1 MTRRIPSDAFEYYA
15 GLGPGR
21 SYRAVAD
28 KFGVTKRAVT
38 KFASRDG
45 WRERLD
51 RIEQDVREKS
61 DQKLVDVLG
70 ETRDRHLK
78 TVRFMQARALTALK
92 QYPLSSG
99 MEAMRAAE
107 LAIKLERLIVGEPS
121 ERTEMNIEEITKREL
136 EHWLVPPGGEED
148 GADVDQEEE

>member
-1 MTRRIPSDAFEYYA
+1 MTRRIPSDAFEFYV
-15 GLGPGR
+15 GLGPSR
-21 SYRAVAD
+21 SYQGVAERY
-28 KFGVTKRAVT
+28 GVTKRGIA
-38 KFASRDG
+38 KHASRDG

-51 RIEQDVREKS
+51 RIEQEAREKS
-61 DQKLVDVLG
+61 DEKLVDVLG

-148 GADVDQEEE
+148 GADVDPEEE